1 MQKVIFNENKQQ
13 ICWQIVS
20 VFDKWNALVH
30 TWSTITRFMHTVQ
43 SDIFYQ
49 GNNYQFALNIST
61 DIYQSLAQ
69 SSNKHWHDQIIK
81 VLLIFYS
88 FL

>member
-1 MQKVIFNENKQQ
+1 
-13 ICWQIVS
+13 
-20 VFDKWNALVH
+20 
-30 TWSTITRFMHTVQ
+30 MHTVQ

-61 DIYQSLAQ
+61 GTCIYQSLAQ

>member
-1 MQKVIFNENKQQ
+1 
-13 ICWQIVS
+13 
-20 VFDKWNALVH
+20 
-30 TWSTITRFMHTVQ
+30 MHTVQ